1 MGTAG
6 FGGSFAPIVQYEK
19 WEIHPVFPHF
29 SYFRLC
35 QNLAPN
41 LLAPLCGVA
50 LLLWSSIQFRMPA
63 SVAKYPMILL
73 ILLKIDK
80 KSSMLLGLLLVHSCQ
95 RHPQQLLGNL
105 ATYQAH
111 DVVLHI
117 VPGEEIHTAVPEDLF
132 MDDDKMLAVICPT
145 VGGNHCFVTISD
157 NGLHFCQVSTI
168 MFQNAVF

>member
-29 SYFRLC
+29 SYFRLW

-50 LLLWSSIQFRMPA
+50 LLLWSSIQLRMPS

-80 KSSMLLGLLLVHSCQ
+80 KSSMLLGL
-95 RHPQQLLGNL
+95 LLGNL